1 MRIFVQDVLTTFYH
15 FFLFYLQRTIT
26 ALQNHIL
33 GFTQRLHAAEVDRR
47 SLRLELSKNK
57 QETSE
62 LKSAQ
67 SSAESQHRKAKDEAR
82 GLEERLQGMKEE
94 VRQNICLNRRST
106 SKGN

>member
-1 MRIFVQDVLTTFYH
+1 MGIHAQNLLECVRVMMCQP
-15 FFLFYLQRTIT
+15 FLSHLQRTIS

-47 SLRLELSKNK
+47 SLRLELSKSK

-82 GLEERLQGMKEE
+82 SLEERLQEMKED
-94 VRQNICLNRRST
+94 VP
-106 SKGN
+106 